1 MSNFDV
7 RTLLSVVYLAV
18 SHMISWIFIMVLL
31 IEWDE
36 YMNNL
41 RIFPDDKPT
50 VNTAFLN
57 TRKTCK

>member
-1 MSNFDV
+1 MSI
-7 RTLLSVVYLAV
+7 LSVVYLAV
-18 SHMISWIFIMVLL
+18 SHMISWIFIIMVLL
-31 IEWDE
+31 IELDE

-41 RIFPDDKPT
+41 RILPDDKPT